1 MLHIFSH
8 KYLFRCKEL
17 EARIRVLEVELSEAG
32 ASSKSKI
39 AELEGA
45 LERTKGDLAG
55 QKSALEEKLSSL
67 EAAVAD
73 RNDLEKRLGST
84 VEEKEANDIRIATLK
99 EELDLMAQDNRWGFS
114 SDVCSRYLFAIRGQ

>member
-1 MLHIFSH
+1 MV
-8 KYLFRCKEL
+8 L
-17 EARIRVLEVELSEAG
+17 EAELSEA

-39 AELEGA
+39 TELEGA

-55 QKSALEEKLSSL
+55 QKSALEGKLSSL

-84 VEEKEANDIRIATLK
+84 IEEKEANDIRIATLK
-99 EELDLMAQDNRWGFS
+99 EELDLMTQDNR
-114 SDVCSRYLFAIRGQ
+114 

>member
-1 MLHIFSH
+1 M
-8 KYLFRCKEL
+8 
-17 EARIRVLEVELSEAG
+17 ELSEAG

-39 AELEGA
+39 SELEGA
-45 LERTKGDLAG
+45 LERTKRDLAG

-114 SDVCSRYLFAIRGQ
+114 SDVCICLPSLVIRSIIIFSFNFKTADFKTKPLCNN

>member
-1 MLHIFSH
+1 MFMSRF
-8 KYLFRCKEL
+8 FRCKEL
-17 EARIRVLEVELSEAG
+17 EARIRVLEEELSEAG

-39 AELEGA
+39 NELEGA
-45 LERTKGDLAG
+45 LERTKSDLAA
-55 QKSALEEKLSSL
+55 QRSALEEKLSSL

-99 EELDLMAQDNRWGFS
+99 EELDLMTQDNRWGFGS
-114 SDVCSRYLFAIRGQ
+114 SLS

>member
-1 MLHIFSH
+1 MKMFISRL
-8 KYLFRCKEL
+8 LRCKEL
-17 EARIRVLEVELSEAG
+17 EARIRVLEEELSEAG

-39 AELEGA
+39 NELEGA
-45 LERTKGDLAG
+45 LERTKRDLAA
-55 QKSALEEKLSSL
+55 QRSALEEKLSSL

-99 EELDLMAQDNRWGFS
+99 EELDLMTQDNRLG
-114 SDVCSRYLFAIRGQ
+114 V